1 MQTIEV
7 FENKNLVGNLM
18 LLDRNSYAFTYSP
31 LWLKSESN
39 FSIDPLL
46 PLSSE
51 TYYSKD
57 LWGAFSDISPDRW
70 GKLLQERM
78 AGRLLNHSEYMLGVS
93 DYYRIGALRL
103 KVNNEFIAPH
113 SNVLKL
119 AHLSQIQDSTLR
131 VENDEYTKDDL
142 KLLLD
147 PSSSIGGARPKSSIE
162 DNNILYIAKFPSLKD
177 TYSVT
182 LWEAVM
188 LELCKRA
195 NIESA
200 EYKIISAGGKNVLL
214 VKRFDRDFKTNGR
227 IPFMSARTL
236 LGITSKED
244 AERQSYVNI
253 ARKLDSNNKQ
263 KLFKRMLFNAL
274 FSNTDDHLR
283 NHALLYDKQTKSWN
297 LSPAYDVNPK
307 PYKYEKQI
315 HALNFVDSINTPS
328 LKLCQ
333 EIACEFDV
341 NNDRF
346 LQDLQDCIRA
356 GEQYREI
363 ALKFGIKSNEI
374 DDVFAE
380 SFTHSDIALAKEMLG
395 NKANKNTQ
403 SQHKTIKP
411 KSRGR

>member
-162 DNNILYIAKFPSLKD
+162 DNKILYIAKFPSLKD

-195 NIESA
+195 NIDCA
-200 EYKIISAGGKNVLL
+200 EYKIISTSGKNVLAIFSL
-214 VKRFDRDFKTNGR
+214 
-227 IPFMSARTL
+227 
-236 LGITSKED
+236 
-244 AERQSYVNI
+244 NI
-253 ARKLDSNNKQ
+253 D
-263 KLFKRMLFNAL
+263 
-274 FSNTDDHLR
+274 
-283 NHALLYDKQTKSWN
+283 
-297 LSPAYDVNPK
+297 
-307 PYKYEKQI
+307 
-315 HALNFVDSINTPS
+315 
-328 LKLCQ
+328 
-333 EIACEFDV
+333 
-341 NNDRF
+341 
-346 LQDLQDCIRA
+346 
-356 GEQYREI
+356 
-363 ALKFGIKSNEI
+363 
-374 DDVFAE
+374 
-380 SFTHSDIALAKEMLG
+380 
-395 NKANKNTQ
+395 
-403 SQHKTIKP
+403 
-411 KSRGR
+411 